1 MNYNSVT
8 IWLLLICFFFYI
20 LKYVIKK
27 KNNTK
32 ILEAYLAKAS
42 YVSLI
47 QAKAY
52 WALQRG
58 ESGS

>member
-1 MNYNSVT
+1 MNYNSIT

-27 KNNTK
+27 KTQK
-32 ILEAYLAKAS
+32 SLKHIWQRLR